1 MLKDDSVPTGVKDA
15 IKITKAI
22 VVVGLNPTIARY
34 GEALPIIVGT
44 IFCNIKFILYS
55 GGKLRNTISLAKFRL
70 ETRCWISA
78 KTCAGFTMS
87 MLQTT

>member
-1 MLKDDSVPTGVKDA
+1 LLKDDSVPTGVKDA

-44 IFCNIKFILYS
+44 IFCNI
-55 GGKLRNTISLAKFRL
+55 
-70 ETRCWISA
+70 
-78 KTCAGFTMS
+78 
-87 MLQTT
+87 